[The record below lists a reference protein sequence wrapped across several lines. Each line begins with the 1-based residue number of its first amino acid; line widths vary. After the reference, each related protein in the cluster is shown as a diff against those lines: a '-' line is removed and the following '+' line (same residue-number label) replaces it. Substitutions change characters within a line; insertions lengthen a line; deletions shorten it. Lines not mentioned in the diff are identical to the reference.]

1 MISTNENVIWC
12 RTDERLTSLYPIN
25 YLYLYFVCI
34 LEMFVSKD

>member
-1 MISTNENVIWC
+1 MISTNKNVFCC
-12 RTDERLTSLYPIN
+12 RTDEHPTSLYPIN